1 MSFQVR
7 DNRGGNWF
15 WLHNAVHDRFG
26 AQLGPYGGWVYS
38 CLCRHASSHEQFTW
52 VSQRLIQ
59 EQTGISERKIQGE
72 LRRLEQLGFIRIE
85 TRKDDRGQQSNVY
98 TLLALSADDA
108 RHAEEGAHGAQG
120 GASGAGGL
128 GTVYGGPGQDVPT
141 MKKTQLTRPNEQDGG
156 VTTKT
161 LPVAVPPSNGAI
173 HPNSHTNDIQQD
185 IWQIVLAD
193 LAEQMVLAN
202 FTRWVARTALLS
214 HEAGAAVVGVPDQVS
229 AEQLA
234 KRFDPLVRRAL
245 ADACGETVTVR
256 YEVVEG

>member
-15 WLHNAVHDRFG
+15 WLHNAIHDRYG
-26 AQLGPYGGWVYS
+26 TQLGPYGGWVYS
-38 CLCRHASSHEQFTW
+38 CICRHASSQEQSTW

-98 TLLALSADDA
+98 TLLALSDDDA
-108 RHAEEGAHGAQG
+108 RHAGEGAHGAQG
-120 GASGAGGL
+120 GASDAGGL
-128 GTVYGGPGQDVPT
+128 GTVCGGPGQEVPT
-141 MKKTQLTRPNEQDGG
+141 MNKTQLTKPNEQERGT
-156 VTTKT
+156 TTKP
-161 LPVAVPPSNGAI
+161 LSNGAV
-173 HPNSHTNDIQQD
+173 HHNDYASDRQGNL
-185 IWQIVLAD
+185 WQMVLTD
-193 LAEQMVLAN
+193 LQEQMVPAN

-214 HEAGAAVVGVPDQVS
+214 HEPGAAVVGVPDQVS
-229 AEQLA
+229 ADQLA

-245 ADACGETVTVR
+245 ADACGEPVTVQ
-256 YEVVEG
+256 YQVVEG